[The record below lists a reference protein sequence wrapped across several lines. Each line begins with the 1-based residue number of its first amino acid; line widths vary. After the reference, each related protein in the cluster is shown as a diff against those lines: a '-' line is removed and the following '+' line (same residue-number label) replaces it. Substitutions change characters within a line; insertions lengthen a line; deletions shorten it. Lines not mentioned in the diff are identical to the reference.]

1 MGVRSGPP
9 VRVTGEAGGGQ
20 AVPGLRGGGAPWH
33 PRHQGRG
40 GAGPPD
46 GNQQKTKGGC
56 LMPRPEESGPRDKQP
71 REKELFQQQR
81 GGCQR
86 NSKSREFSGSES
98 EARVLPFASLLREV
112 GQRPSLS
119 STLVL
124 RLPEIPV
131 KRSFQVSGGPSRE
144 HVCDNHVGCAR
155 LSRTPNAERRMRQDQ
170 CFPGPKPT

>member
-1 MGVRSGPP
+1 M
-9 VRVTGEAGGGQ
+9 TGEAGGGQ
-20 AVPGLRGGGAPWH
+20 AVPGLRAGALPGTLGT
-33 PRHQGRG
+33 RRAG

-56 LMPRPEESGPRDKQP
+56 LMPQPEESGPRDKQP

-98 EARVLPFASLLREV
+98 EARVPPFASLLREV
-112 GQRPSLS
+112 GQRPLLS

-131 KRSFQVSGGPSRE
+131 KRSFQVSGGPSRG

-155 LSRTPNAERRMRQDQ
+155 LSHTPNAERRRRQDQ